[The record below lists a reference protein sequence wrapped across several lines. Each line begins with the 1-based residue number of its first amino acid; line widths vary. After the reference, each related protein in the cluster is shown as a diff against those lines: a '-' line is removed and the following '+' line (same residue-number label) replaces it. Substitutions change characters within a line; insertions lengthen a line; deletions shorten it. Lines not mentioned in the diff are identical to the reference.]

1 MVCEKELKSLKVV
14 VTAPKFAIYTLLV
27 VIVREWEWRFW
38 RGEITNLW
46 SLVPIVLISV

>member
-27 VIVREWEWRFW
+27 VIVWWGCKGFGGVRLRVF
-38 RGEITNLW
+38 NQ
-46 SLVPIVLISV
+46 